1 MNTIRLKANE
11 IWKDW
16 HVVDAADRP
25 LGRVASE
32 VARLLRGKHKPTFEP
47 HLDAGDFVVVINAAK
62 IRLSGKKREEKVY
75 YRHSGYPGGLKWRSF
90 EEELA
95 KHPERV
101 IKRAVWGMLPKTS
114 LGERLL
120 KHLKVYPGPEHPHQ
134 AQLIGAERERQR
146 RQAELLARVR
156 EDMAKKPPRLRP
168 LRGLAV
174 VAAATEAPARE
185 EEAAPAV
192 EAAPEGAAVAEIPEA
207 APPAEGAPRRRT
219 RRTTAGAEPQAEASF
234 EAPEPAD
241 EASPR
246 RRTRARR
253 TGGQSPSESE
263 E

>member
-1 MNTIRLKANE
+1 MTTVRLKAE
-11 IWKDW
+11 QIWKDW

-32 VARLLRGKHKPTFEP
+32 VARLLRGKHKPVFEP
-47 HLDAGDFVVVINAAK
+47 HLDVGDFVIVINAAK
-62 IRLSGKKREEKVY
+62 VRLSGKKAEEKVY

-114 LGERLL
+114 LGERML
-120 KHLKVYPGPEHPHQ
+120 KHLKVYPGPDHPHQ

-146 RQAELLARVR
+146 RLAELPSLVR
-156 EDMAKKPPRLRP
+156 EEMAKKPPRLRP

-174 VAAATEAPARE
+174 VAEAAVAGAPSPATPPAVE
-185 EEAAPAV
+185 PVAESAEAAPA
-192 EAAPEGAAVAEIPEA
+192 EAPRRRARRSA
-207 APPAEGAPRRRT
+207 APPAAAQPSAEVAPAAAEEAPAGSAPRRR
-219 RRTTAGAEPQAEASF
+219 
-234 EAPEPAD
+234 
-241 EASPR
+241 
-246 RRTRARR
+246 RARR
-253 TGGQSPSESE
+253 AADQPGTQPE

>member
-1 MNTIRLKANE
+1 MSTIRLKAND

-47 HLDAGDFVVVINAAK
+47 HLDMGDFVVVVNAAK
-62 IRLSGKKREEKVY
+62 VRLSGKKREEKVY

-120 KHLKVYPGPEHPHQ
+120 KHLKVYPGPDHPHH
-134 AQLIGAERERQR
+134 AQIIGAQRERERR
-146 RQAELLARVR
+146 EAEIQARVR

-174 VAAATEAPARE
+174 LAPEAEAPVAEPAVADEPATEA
-185 EEAAPAV
+185 AAPV
-192 EAAPEGAAVAEIPEA
+192 EAAAA
-207 APPAEGAPRRRT
+207 AEGAPRRRT
-219 RRTTAGAEPQAEASF
+219 RRTTAVAEAQAA
-234 EAPEPAD
+234 EQPAAA
-241 EASPR
+241 EETAPR
-246 RRTRARR
+246 RRTRTRR
-253 TGGQSPSESE
+253 AAGQASSESE